1 MRHTDE
7 RAKAQVE
14 RPRNGEGTKTC
25 NGRTLASEV
34 RASIHLLYTGASTSE
49 QLVGVWT
56 MATVVAFGKAVGTE
70 RPAVVL
76 QERLHGR
83 TGREDRAMREIV
95 TVLVAE
101 LARFVRRRRL
111 GRLGRLGRRPT
122 IVDDEAGRTSL
133 VDQLLVAV
141 QFSLELVL
149 AEDLGFDE
157 SFEVLYFGVETG
169 DLASAA
175 LLRIG
180 ELGL

>member
-1 MRHTDE
+1 
-7 RAKAQVE
+7 
-14 RPRNGEGTKTC
+14 
-25 NGRTLASEV
+25 
-34 RASIHLLYTGASTSE
+34 
-49 QLVGVWT
+49 
-56 MATVVAFGKAVGTE
+56 
-70 RPAVVL
+70 
-76 QERLHGR
+76 
-83 TGREDRAMREIV
+83 MREIV

-101 LARFVRRRRL
+101 LARFVRRCRL
-111 GRLGRLGRRPT
+111 GRLRRRAA

-141 QFSLELVL
+141 QFSFELVL

-157 SFEVLYFGVETG
+157 SFEILHFGVETG